1 MPGVKS
7 AEKLLHEHEV
17 EIATNF
23 VTYYSYDVG
32 KGKSKVRGDNALLI
46 CHKGILFKIPRPQCP
61 NPGSCMVEFLLLLRE
76 SMCMIA
82 IRALTGMQLM
92 KRQNWHLAR
101 ISVTTLFKR

>member
-23 VTYYSYDVG
+23 VTYYSYG
-32 KGKSKVRGDNALLI
+32 IRKGKSKVRGDNALLI
-46 CHKGILFKIPRPQCP
+46 CHKGILFKTPR
-61 NPGSCMVEFLLLLRE
+61 CMMEFLLLLRE

-101 ISVTTLFKR
+101 ISVATLFKRENEWT